1 MASRKESCTRFKK
14 QKLIIY
20 RFPPKV
26 NRNMAR
32 AIAERRTTL
41 SLIQFTRKMFC
52 MENGTN
58 QNTDMAKKKWK
69 GVFIRRRG
77 VNFCSELQP
86 VSLKNIEIEF
96 S

>member
-58 QNTDMAKKKWK
+58 QNTDMAKKKNGK
-69 GVFIRRRG
+69 GCLSGEEEFIF
-77 VNFCSELQP
+77 VQNYNLFL
-86 VSLKNIEIEF
+86 
-96 S
+96 

>member
-14 QKLIIY
+14 QKLIIH

-58 QNTDMAKKKWK
+58 QNTDMAKKKME
-69 GVFIRRRG
+69 RG
-77 VNFCSELQP
+77 VYPAKRSSFLFRITTCFFKEYRD
-86 VSLKNIEIEF
+86 
-96 S
+96 

>member
-1 MASRKESCTRFKK
+1 MASREESCTRFKK

-41 SLIQFTRKMFC
+41 GLIQFTRKMFC

-58 QNTDMAKKKWK
+58 QNTDMAKKNGK
-69 GVFIRRRG
+69 GCLSGEEEFIF
-77 VNFCSELQP
+77 VQNYNLFL
-86 VSLKNIEIEF
+86 
-96 S
+96 

>member
-14 QKLIIY
+14 QKLIIH

-41 SLIQFTRKMFC
+41 NLIQFTRKMFC

-77 VNFCSELQP
+77 VHFCSELQP